1 MRIPGR
7 LIEHMAALQ
16 QAFVEPLVSL
26 CRSHEA
32 DAAMAVF
39 IAVPMDEPLHPLPRL
54 LQARETIARPL
65 WPVLQRTEQRF
76 REGDM

>member
-1 MRIPGR
+1 
-7 LIEHMAALQ
+7 
-16 QAFVEPLVSL
+16 
-26 CRSHEA
+26 
-32 DAAMAVF
+32 
-39 IAVPMDEPLHPLPRL
+39 MDEPLHPLPRL